1 MKSNIS
7 TACNFKHQHYLT
19 GQAVVRIIPIVHFL
33 STKLRYL
40 SDRRSRVL
48 LITIFENYI
57 CNRKDILIKHLSFI
71 ALIDKRR
78 DKHIDWKK
86 HHS

>member
-1 MKSNIS
+1 MKSIIS
-7 TACNFKHQHYLT
+7 TACNFKHQRYLT
-19 GQAVVRIIPIVHFL
+19 GQAVVRIIAIGTLFIN
-33 STKLRYL
+33 KLRYL
-40 SDRRSRVL
+40 SDRRSRVS

-78 DKHIDWKK
+78 DKHKDWKK
-86 HHS
+86 HHP